1 MSSGSSGRYQS
12 RLFNFVHQQS
22 RRVTQQ
28 WEHTFRHLQV
38 ATKWGVEALLYPVY
52 LLFQSSESSGK
63 TLQTKEP
70 QTRLKLQPNDT
81 DFQSKIPNADNP
93 IQQVLEAV
101 NYLLSDETTSTP
113 AKTSEPFNALA
124 LLGVFRLKFVYKNST
139 NNASLTKSS
148 TITENQA
155 VILHPSQ
162 LENASKQDFPVVRGI
177 ATNLMNRSLVLV
189 TTDNEILDILT
200 PQQQAKL
207 EERIINEVAN
217 YWQYWRLVIAKK
229 ETELLPQIDRLLVKL
244 TEGDT
249 TKIPV
254 LDRGIPKDLV
264 KKDRLLG
271 FLDIA
276 VAKLE
281 SNALVPVQERS
292 QEIVQVAQTKLNIF
306 LYGKEQLAANGE
318 IATNT
323 DGLETHTLNLQA
335 LIEAALNY
343 FFGVSNRK
351 TLEPTTSDERLPGKL
366 FSSRLRKALSNSPLL
381 ENQDLVVDPWLTW
394 GDLFGDTE
402 TITDKSVTLS
412 EVKNPAL
419 AASLSVRHFPQK
431 NLTVKQP
438 KIGSGL
444 VRRKQPTSS
453 LVSNQKTSGK
463 VASVKQTQARI
474 SQTKSES
481 RKGEILQQQFHQ
493 SSQVEAQPDW
503 IETKATSTGYEK
515 HPLEQILAWVDYAML
530 WLEERF
536 VKVFQSLRQLWQG
549 K

>member
-81 DFQSKIPNADNP
+81 DFQSEIPNADNP

-155 VILHPSQ
+155 VILHTSQ
-162 LENASKQDFPVVRGI
+162 LENVSKQDFPVVRGI
-177 ATNLMNRSLVLV
+177 ATNMMNRSLVLV

-217 YWQYWRLVIAKK
+217 YWQYWQLVIAKK
-229 ETELLPQIDRLLVKL
+229 ETELLPKIDSLLAKL

-254 LDRGIPKDLV
+254 LDWGIPKDLV
-264 KKDRLLG
+264 KKDRLLA

-318 IATNT
+318 ISTNP

-343 FFGVSNRK
+343 FFGFGNRK
-351 TLEPTTSDERLPGKL
+351 TLEPTTSDKRLPGKL

-394 GDLFGDTE
+394 GDY
-402 TITDKSVTLS
+402 
-412 EVKNPAL
+412 
-419 AASLSVRHFPQK
+419 
-431 NLTVKQP
+431 
-438 KIGSGL
+438 
-444 VRRKQPTSS
+444 
-453 LVSNQKTSGK
+453 
-463 VASVKQTQARI
+463 
-474 SQTKSES
+474 
-481 RKGEILQQQFHQ
+481 GEISTNPDGLETHTLNLQALI
-493 SSQVEAQPDW
+493 EA
-503 IETKATSTGYEK
+503 ALNYFFG
-515 HPLEQILAWVDYAML
+515 
-530 WLEERF
+530 F
-536 VKVFQSLRQLWQG
+536 
-549 K
+549 